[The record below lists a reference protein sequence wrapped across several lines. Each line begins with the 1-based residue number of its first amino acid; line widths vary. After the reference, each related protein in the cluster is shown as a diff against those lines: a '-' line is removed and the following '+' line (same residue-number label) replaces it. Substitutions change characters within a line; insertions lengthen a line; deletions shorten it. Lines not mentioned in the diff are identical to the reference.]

1 MQGFHPQ
8 DATSDWQRKVNQV
21 CSTQRTFAKADKMTD
36 GIFMGGGGEFNL
48 KPQQPMMSAGI
59 GSAAASQSVHGT
71 RSTAPEAEQLQV
83 KIFLSQSL
91 INHFIAAKKV
101 PNFTSITLNKPVLQ

>member
-1 MQGFHPQ
+1 
-8 DATSDWQRKVNQV
+8 
-21 CSTQRTFAKADKMTD
+21 
-36 GIFMGGGGEFNL
+36 MGPPGRGSSGSRGGGMDNERDSALDLVRANRGGRNVPSGGMGAGGEFNL

-91 INHFIAAKKV
+91 INHFIAAKKS
-101 PNFTSITLNKPVLQ
+101 P